1 MCLSLLESI
10 PICKTPGVCPGGCGL
25 QLAISAVVS
34 RVLSL
39 DDHLSSP
46 AVTGGFQRSLRRHG
60 GPPYR
65 PHSDL
70 ASGGVYIAPP
80 SPGRG

>member
-34 RVLSL
+34 RVLSWNG
-39 DDHLSSP
+39 HLSGP
-46 AVTGGFQRSLRRHG
+46 GVTAGFKRSLRKHG

-70 ASGGVYIAPP
+70 ASGGVYIARP
-80 SPGRG
+80 SPARG